1 MAFVIFHLVVHLAMD
16 KCALVFTGGK
26 APKAPF
32 DLSLIPKCD
41 FICAADSGLDT
52 ATNLGFDVD
61 TAIGDFDSLKDHSL
75 LEKIEV
81 LQLSKAKDVSD
92 TEALLQLISKK
103 GYSSYILVGGG
114 EGRFDH
120 LLHLYF
126 LFAKYRPPK
135 IWFTASETLYLVEDK
150 KEFKGV
156 LNKTVS
162 IMPALYNGFSKVKS
176 SGLKWELDDFTIN
189 GTSQS
194 LSNVIINDI
203 LSLIVTKSPVFVAF
217 PFVI

>member
-1 MAFVIFHLVVHLAMD
+1 MAFVIFHLMVHLAMD

-32 DLSLIPKCD
+32 KNSLIPECD

-52 ATNLGFDVD
+52 ATDLGFSVD

-75 LEKIEV
+75 LEQIEV
-81 LQLSKAKDVSD
+81 LKLPKTKDVSD
-92 TEALLQLISKK
+92 TEALLQLINKK
-103 GYSSYILVGGG
+103 GYSSYILIGGG

-126 LFAKYRPPK
+126 LFSKYGPPK
-135 IWFTASETLYLVEDK
+135 IWFTASEILYLVEGE

-162 IMPALYNGFSKVKS
+162 IIPALYNGFSKVKS
-176 SGLKWELDDFTIN
+176 SGLKWELDDFTIS

-194 LSNVIINDI
+194 LSNVIISEI
-203 LSLIVTKSPVFVAF
+203 LSLIVTKSPIFVSF